1 MTRTD
6 LYGVWT
12 CLLQNQPVEIVA
24 ENLDST
30 KLNDYRI
37 GLQNLITDNV
47 EQPLM
52 QTKVTVTFR
61 DYKKSV
67 RLTLPDLMVN
77 LCMWGFVLEAG
88 HTLKPWHLFFC
99 KKGIDKKAIANYINK
114 YAIIPN
120 RETMDPKRLNEMIY
134 NNHKTLKFAEKF
146 ALFYNNSINHEDFIL
161 MANAC
166 PEFDELMHKDYSN
179 LPADQMNA
187 EAMKDCN
194 RIIELILESKKW
206 IGRDHCLADA
216 FRAKVGVKPKQFRE
230 MISNIGIKPNGEGG
244 IFPHSIDASY
254 MRGGLNRFEW
264 MVAEA
269 GIGRQAQIL
278 SKQNTAD
285 SGAFARVLGLNQI
298 DTNLYTDEF
307 GNVDPDYDCHTKN
320 FVEVTLTEENIEMY
334 QDRYF
339 RLHPDGMEYNTGC
352 LNTLRHDLVGKTI
365 YLRSPITCASA
376 ARGQGICRKCYGN
389 LFMGNRI
396 VNIGKIAAELI
407 SQTLTQL
414 MLSAKH
420 LLEAKISKIEW
431 SIPQEQFDQF
441 FTFDDEDIY
450 VNSEFLGGKKW
461 LIHIDRDSVDTE
473 TVVSMSDSDSDGDD
487 FDILRDYIT
496 QFEIITPEG
505 EVIEIHGTNNECLYL
520 QDEFCKL
527 INSKQYEDETDIFI
541 PITDLQQSRI
551 PVFGVGIYNDDLG
564 KNLKEV
570 MSIINL
576 KTKTCNY
583 TRHEIL
589 RDFINKLI
597 DCGMGGIRSVHAEI
611 IIMNQIRA
619 VDDILLK
626 PDWDYP
632 DQEYRILTLRQAL
645 EANPSI
651 QVTMQYENLARTLY
665 KPISF
670 RKTAPSKLDMF
681 AHVQPQ
687 VYMAEKV
694 ESEVQTKPLFEI
706 IEKPEDLNN

>member
-1 MTRTD
+1 MVKTE
-6 LYGVWT
+6 LYGVWE
-12 CLLQNQPVEIVA
+12 CLLRNEPFEIVA
-24 ENLDST
+24 ED
-30 KLNDYRI
+30 LNKEILNEYRI
-37 GLQNLITDNV
+37 GLQNLITDNIENEIV
-47 EQPLM
+47 QVKIPIY
-52 QTKVTVTFR
+52 FR
-61 DYKKSV
+61 DYGKRV
-67 RLTLPDLMVN
+67 RLTLPDLVVN
-77 LCMWGFVLEAG
+77 LCMWGFVVEAG

-99 KKGIDKKAIANYINK
+99 KGGIDKKAIAKYINK

-120 RETMDPKRLNEMIY
+120 RDTMPAENLNELIY

-146 ALFYNNSINHEDFIL
+146 ALYYNNSINYEDFIL
-161 MANAC
+161 MANKC
-166 PEFDELMHKDYSN
+166 PEFDALMHKDYST
-179 LPADQMNA
+179 LPADQMNS

-244 IFPHSIDASY
+244 IFPYSIDASY

-298 DTNLYTDEF
+298 DTSLYTDEF
-307 GNVDPDYDCHTKN
+307 GNVDPSYDCHTKN
-320 FVEVTLTEENIEMY
+320 FVEVELTMDNIEMY
-334 QDRYF
+334 QDRFF
-339 RLHPDGMEYNTGC
+339 RLHPDGMEYNTGS
-352 LNTLRHDLVGKTI
+352 LDTLRYDLIGKKI

-376 ARGQGICRKCYGN
+376 AKGHGICFKCYGN
-389 LFMGNRI
+389 LMKANKD

-431 SIPQEQFDQF
+431 NLPTDQFDLF
-441 FTFDDEDIY
+441 FTFEDEVLFI
-450 VNSEFLGGKKW
+450 NTEFLAGKKW
-461 LIHIDRDSVDTE
+461 MLYIDRDNVYTDAI
-473 TVVSMSDSDSDGDD
+473 VGMSDDDGGGDDD
-487 FDILRDYIT
+487 FDILREYVTEFQLIGPD
-496 QFEIITPEG
+496 G
-505 EVIEIHGTNNECLYL
+505 EVIDVHGTNNESLYITEEL
-520 QDEFCKL
+520 GKF
-527 INSKQYEDETDIFI
+527 INSKQFENENDIFVSVNELQSLDC
-541 PITDLQQSRI
+541 PI
-551 PVFGVGIYNDDLG
+551 FYVGIYNDDLG

-583 TRHEIL
+583 TKHEIL

-611 IIMNQIRA
+611 IIMNQIRS
-619 VDDILLK
+619 VDDILEK
-626 PDWDYP
+626 PDWDFP

-645 EANPSI
+645 ETNPSI
-651 QVTMQYENLARTLY
+651 QVTMQYENLPRTLY

-670 RKTAPSKLDMF
+670 RKTKPSKLDMF

-687 VYMAEKV
+687 VYMAEEV
-694 ESEVQTKPLFEI
+694 EDTTETRPLFKVVKKSPKKE
-706 IEKPEDLNN
+706 